1 MPLHASLLRP
11 RELHM
16 KRLKAIWGIISKSE
30 SSQTFSRWGHGL
42 SHWAHDYALQS
53 RLKPFLGT
61 KSRGSCSKTGPWHLQ
76 RPWWQRE
83 GKELA
88 ERGNQRSRKHGS
100 RGSFRPAYLCVGEA
114 RGAWG
119 MSEPD
124 SRHVSRKQC
133 LLRGSVLIH
142 RPVIQKKQI
151 IQMSACLLLIFFL
164 NVYNYCSVWSNPE
177 WNLSAG
183 QICAVNHMSDSCLKC
198 TSPWS
203 QPLAIGAWRRKS
215 PLQAALGWM
224 VDVSGRR

>member
-1 MPLHASLLRP
+1 M
-11 RELHM
+11 
-16 KRLKAIWGIISKSE
+16 WGIISKSE

-124 SRHVSRKQC
+124 SHQVSRKQC
-133 LLRGSVLIH
+133 LLRGSVLLH

-151 IQMSACLLLIFFL
+151 TQMSACLLLIFFFK
-164 NVYNYCSVWSNPE
+164 
-177 WNLSAG
+177 
-183 QICAVNHMSDSCLKC
+183 CL
-198 TSPWS
+198 
-203 QPLAIGAWRRKS
+203 
-215 PLQAALGWM
+215 
-224 VDVSGRR
+224 

>member
-1 MPLHASLLRP
+1 M
-11 RELHM
+11 
-16 KRLKAIWGIISKSE
+16 WGIISKSE

-124 SRHVSRKQC
+124 SHQVSRKQRSLC
-133 LLRGSVLIH
+133 GSVLLH

-151 IQMSACLLLIFFL
+151 TQMSACLLLIFFFK
-164 NVYNYCSVWSNPE
+164 
-177 WNLSAG
+177 
-183 QICAVNHMSDSCLKC
+183 CL
-198 TSPWS
+198 
-203 QPLAIGAWRRKS
+203 
-215 PLQAALGWM
+215 
-224 VDVSGRR
+224 

>member
-1 MPLHASLLRP
+1 M
-11 RELHM
+11 
-16 KRLKAIWGIISKSE
+16 WGIISKSE

-114 RGAWG
+114 RGGWG

-124 SRHVSRKQC
+124 SHQVSRKQC
-133 LLRGSVLIH
+133 SLRGSVLLH
-142 RPVIQKKQI
+142 CPVIQKKQI
-151 IQMSACLLLIFFL
+151 TQMSAWLLLIFFL
-164 NVYNYCSVWSNPE
+164 MSITIALCGATQNETFLQDKSVLWTACLTPALNVQAHGASHWLLEPGEENPHSKQ
-177 WNLSAG
+177 L
-183 QICAVNHMSDSCLKC
+183 
-198 TSPWS
+198 
-203 QPLAIGAWRRKS
+203 
-215 PLQAALGWM
+215 
-224 VDVSGRR
+224 